1 MDRGKIPQTFIDDLL
16 SRVDII
22 DVISPRIKL
31 KRAGQNHMGLCPFH
45 NEKSPSFSVNQNK
58 QFFHCF
64 GCGEGGNAITFLME
78 YEHLDFVPAI
88 EELAR
93 IAGVEVP
100 RDESPQD
107 IQKNKQQR
115 ALYDILKKAADIY
128 YDNLKSSPQ
137 KQLAINYLKA
147 RGLTGQTAKQF
158 QIGFAPDAWSNLLD
172 KLKSEGIDPQLLVLA
187 GLVVEN
193 DNGKTYDRFRNRIQ
207 FPIRDARGRYIGFGG
222 RVINPDDKPKYL
234 NSPETPV
241 FHKGKELYG
250 LYEAKMSNR
259 QLTKA
264 LIVEGYMDVV
274 VLAQY
279 GIQYAMATL
288 GTSTSQVHLERLFKI
303 LSDVIFCFDGDKAG
317 RAAAF
322 RALEVAIPMLEDGRQ
337 IRFMFLPDGEDPD
350 SLIQKEGKEAFE
362 ERIRHALPLIELIFQ
377 NEKDQVDFESLDGKA
392 SYAKAVISWINKL
405 PPKGLIRSLAIKR
418 LADITG
424 LDADQLKQQL
434 IELPTP
440 QYVQPTAESRHQD
453 VTPVENIQSTHV
465 DISSTFNKKNQSIL
479 TPAMKLI
486 ANIIRLPELRH
497 ELNIPALIDNNASDV
512 RLLLNIIDLLN
523 SRPRELTEP
532 LLLLQW
538 LKEQGMEKPLLF
550 ISESDYFW
558 LPKPGSPIEP
568 KAWIKE
574 QFEKNRLYL
583 IEKLPDDEYLAL
595 KNRMTN
601 HTSEVTEEEINR
613 FNELTKARKRYRAK

>member
-1 MDRGKIPQTFIDDLL
+1 MDRGKIPQNFIDDLL

-22 DVISPRIKL
+22 DVVSPRLKL

-64 GCGEGGNAITFLME
+64 GCGVGGNAITFLME

-93 IAGVEVP
+93 LSGVEVP

-107 IQKNKQQR
+107 IQKHKQQR
-115 ALYDILKKAADIY
+115 ALYDILKKASEIY
-128 YDNLKSSPQ
+128 YDNLKNSPE
-137 KQLAINYLKA
+137 KQVAINYLKA
-147 RGLTGQTAKQF
+147 RGLTGQTAKTF
-158 QIGFAPDAWSNLLD
+158 QIGYAPDAWSSILET
-172 KLKSEGIDPQLLVLA
+172 LKGEGIGLQELILA

-250 LYEAKMSNR
+250 LYEAKMANR
-259 QLTKA
+259 QLNKA

-274 VLAQY
+274 ALAQH

-288 GTSTSQVHLERLFKI
+288 GTSTSQIHLERLFKI
-303 LSDVIFCFDGDKAG
+303 LSDITFCFDGDKAG

-322 RALEVAIPMLEDGRQ
+322 RALEVAISMLEDGRQ

-350 SLIQKEGKEAFE
+350 SLVQKEGKDAFE
-362 ERIRHALPLIELIFQ
+362 ERIRNALPLIELIFQ
-377 NEKDQVDFESLDGKA
+377 NEKEQVDFESLDGKA
-392 SYAKAVISWINKL
+392 SYAKAVISWIGRL
-405 PPKGLIRSLAIKR
+405 PPKGLIRPLAIKR

-424 LDADQLKQQL
+424 LDSDQLKQQL
-434 IELPTP
+434 EALPTH
-440 QYVQPTAESRHQD
+440 QFTATATEPPPKQETPKESF
-453 VTPVENIQSTHV
+453 QSTNI
-465 DISSTFNKKNQSIL
+465 DLTSAFNARHQSIL
-479 TPAMKLI
+479 TPSMKLI

-497 ELNIPALIDNNASDV
+497 KLHIPELKNNAAADV
-512 RLLLNIIDLLN
+512 QLLLTVIELLN
-523 SRPRELTEP
+523 ARPRELTEP
-532 LLLLQW
+532 FLLTQW
-538 LKEQGMEKPLLF
+538 LKEQGLEKPIVL
-550 ISESDYFW
+550 ITESDYFW
-558 LPKPGSPIEP
+558 LPKPGSTVEP
-568 KAWIKE
+568 KSWVME
-574 QFEKNRLYL
+574 QFEKNKQYL
-583 IEKLPDDEYLAL
+583 INKLPDDEYLAL

-601 HTSEVTEEEINR
+601 HTSEVTEEEIKR
-613 FNELTKARKRYRAK
+613 FNELTKARKHYRAE